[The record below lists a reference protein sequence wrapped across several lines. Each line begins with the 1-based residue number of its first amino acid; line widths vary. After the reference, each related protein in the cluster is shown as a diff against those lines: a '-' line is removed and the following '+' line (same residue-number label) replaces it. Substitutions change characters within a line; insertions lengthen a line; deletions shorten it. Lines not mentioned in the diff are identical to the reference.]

1 MAITGTPAALASART
16 SPNRSGM
23 VFRCS
28 RARAAC
34 EQFILARNANR
45 PDIADVLIIDVGLD
59 LLPEVGLILDDS
71 GDDQAPAAQASDL
84 DGQMDTL
91 VRVNPAQKNQVIA
104 ARFLKAGTTRGRS
117 RCRRSPDNSAPAR
130 DRSR

>member
-28 RARAAC
+28 SARALR
-34 EQFILARNANR
+34 EQLVLARHVHR
-45 PDIADVLIIDVGLD
+45 PDVADRLIEVRLH
-59 LLPEVGLILDDS
+59 LLAEVCPILDNARDE
-71 GDDQAPAAQASDL
+71 QRQPAQARNL
-84 DGQMDTL
+84 DRQMDTL
-91 VRVNPAQKNQVIA
+91 VRMNPAEEDQVISA
-104 ARFLKAGTTRGRS
+104 ALPGADTTRDRF
-117 RCRRSPDNSAPAR
+117 RYRPSPDNSAPAR